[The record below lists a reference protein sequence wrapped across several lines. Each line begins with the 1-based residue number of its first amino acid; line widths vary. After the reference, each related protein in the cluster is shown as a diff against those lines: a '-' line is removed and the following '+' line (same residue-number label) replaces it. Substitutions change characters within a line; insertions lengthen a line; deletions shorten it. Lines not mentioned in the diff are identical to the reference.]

1 MLLSKSQ
8 TEAYNGAQE
17 LNSLNK
23 TRQKLGED
31 GWERLLPKAKHS
43 YELFGTKLVFVDDDK
58 VQRGITGILATRLLK
73 VFKCPSIIITRTQD
87 GRAIGS
93 MRSNPGFNC
102 HEFLSRYSE
111 LFLDFG
117 GHACAGGFSLKP
129 ENVDELAIRIANDV
143 DYIDCPDLEEENEI
157 TIDTTLKEEMF
168 NKDLMKIIENLEP
181 YGEQWEP
188 VKFLIEK
195 ARIENL
201 SAMQNSKDLGSAHLR
216 MTLAFGTYKWP
227 AVFWSAGQRV
237 GKDFSDGEIVD
248 VVFRMGRNYYKN
260 QETIQLTIEDLRLS
274 H

>member
-1 MLLSKSQ
+1 
-8 TEAYNGAQE
+8 
-17 LNSLNK
+17 
-23 TRQKLGED
+23 
-31 GWERLLPKAKHS
+31 
-43 YELFGTKLVFVDDDK
+43 
-58 VQRGITGILATRLLK
+58 
-73 VFKCPSIIITRTQD
+73 
-87 GRAIGS
+87 
-93 MRSNPGFNC
+93 
-102 HEFLSRYSE
+102 
-111 LFLDFG
+111 
-117 GHACAGGFSLKP
+117 
-129 ENVDELAIRIANDV
+129 
-143 DYIDCPDLEEENEI
+143 LEEENEI

-260 QETIQLTIEDLRLS
+260 QELIQLTVLDLRK